1 VTARLDVLIPTCN
14 RPTALA
20 VTLTAL
26 AAQTFAGDLRIIV
39 ADQTDNQDVREVG
52 EIQAVVR
59 VLEARG
65 REVTLLRHLP
75 RRGIAEQR
83 QFLLD
88 QANAA
93 YVLCLDDDII
103 LEPDLITRL
112 AVTLDRQQCG
122 FVGSAMIGLKYR
134 HVVRP
139 HEEAIEFWDGPVEP
153 ELVRPGSPAWDR
165 HKLHN
170 ACNLWH
176 VQRRL
181 GLTPANQRTY
191 RVAWIAGCVL
201 YDTWKLRQV
210 GGFSFWR
217 ELPPAHCG
225 EDVLAQLRV
234 MARFGGCG
242 LAPSGAYHQ
251 DLATTIPDRT
261 CDAPWR
267 LPIEPLRVG

>member
-1 VTARLDVLIPTCN
+1 MTARVDVLIPTCN
-14 RPTALA
+14 RPAALA

-26 AAQTFAGDLRIIV
+26 AAQTFSRELRIIV
-39 ADQTDNQDVREVG
+39 SDQTENLDVREMG
-52 EIQAVVR
+52 EVQAVVR
-59 VLEARG
+59 VLEAHG
-65 REVTLLRHLP
+65 REVTILRHVA

-83 QFLLD
+83 QYLLD
-88 QANAA
+88 QASAR

-103 LEPDLITRL
+103 LEPDLLARL
-112 AVTLDRQQCG
+112 VATLEREGCG

-153 ELVRPGSPAWDR
+153 ELVTPGSPAWAR
-165 HKLHN
+165 HRLHN

-176 VQRRL
+176 LQRRL
-181 GLTPANQRTY
+181 GLTPANQRAY
-191 RVAWIAGCVL
+191 RVAWVAGCVL
-201 YDTWKLRQV
+201 YDTAKLRAV

-217 ELPPAHCG
+217 ELPPEHCG

-251 DLATTIPDRT
+251 DLPTTIPDRT

-267 LPIEPLRVG
+267 LPIQPLEVG

>member
-1 VTARLDVLIPTCN
+1 MTAQVDVLIPTYN
-14 RPTALA
+14 RPAALA

-26 AAQTFAGDLRIIV
+26 AAQAFVGDLRIIV
-39 ADQTDNQDVREVG
+39 SDQTERIDVREVG
-52 EIQAVVR
+52 EVQAVVR
-59 VLEARG
+59 VLEAGG
-65 REVTLLRHLP
+65 REVRLLRHVP

-88 QANAA
+88 QASAP

-103 LEPDLITRL
+103 LEPDLIARL
-112 AVTLDRQQCG
+112 AATLDREGCG

-139 HEEAIEFWDGPVEP
+139 HEEAIEFWQGSVEP
-153 ELVRPGSPAWDR
+153 ELVTPGSPAWER

-181 GLTPANQRTY
+181 GLTRATQRTY

-201 YDTWKLRQV
+201 YDAQKLRQV
-210 GGFSFWR
+210 GGFSFWHH
-217 ELPPAHCG
+217 LPPEHCG

-234 MARFGGCG
+234 MAHFGGCG

-251 DLATTIPDRT
+251 DLPTTIPDRT
-261 CDAPWR
+261 YDAPWR
-267 LPIEPLRVG
+267 LPIELGVG

>member
-1 VTARLDVLIPTCN
+1 MFDAELRIVVSDQTEGLDV
-14 RPTALA
+14 RDFGE
-20 VTLTAL
+20 VQ
-26 AAQTFAGDLRIIV
+26 AA
-39 ADQTDNQDVREVG
+39 
-52 EIQAVVR
+52 VR
-59 VLEARG
+59 VLEAHG
-65 REVTLLRHLP
+65 RAVSLLKHLP

-83 QFLLD
+83 HFLLD
-88 QANAA
+88 QASAA
-93 YVLCLDDDII
+93 YVLCLDDDIF
-103 LEPDLITRL
+103 LEPDLIARL
-112 AVTLDRQQCG
+112 AATLDREGCG

-139 HEEAIEFWDGPVEP
+139 HEEAIEFWDCPVEP
-153 ELVRPGSPAWDR
+153 EVVTPGSRAWAR

-181 GLTPANQRTY
+181 GLTSGTQRTY
-191 RVAWIAGCVL
+191 RVAWVAGCVL
-201 YDTWKLRQV
+201 YDAWKLRAV

-217 ELPPAHCG
+217 DLPAEHCG

-242 LAPSGAYHQ
+242 LAPSGAFHQ
-251 DLATTIPDRT
+251 DLPTTIPDRS

-267 LPIEPLRVG
+267 LPVQPLGVG